1 MTRIELLITA
11 CEGDTMSLD
20 TAVIVE
26 YVPMNAPIFHSNNIK
41 VVSACLSEWLT
52 KVHASSWT

>member
-41 VVSACLSEWLT
+41 VVSACLSE
-52 KVHASSWT
+52 